1 MKHGG
6 KYKIIKGG
14 SCMATILKESVA
26 IVGVNNNSIGD
37 VSNDDLLQNM
47 KNTGKHLRKILN
59 ITSDD
64 IQKALR
70 ESREEWK

>member
-1 MKHGG
+1 
-6 KYKIIKGG
+6 
-14 SCMATILKESVA
+14 MATILKESVA